1 MAILVPFIKIFNRS
15 WTIKNDQKSIGIL
28 FAHPLL
34 WLLKVFNV
42 IFMMILISFYFIF
55 LLMFLTTI
63 YLTYLILRIFLVFLI
78 PVGLIRLHDR
88 IAAKLSDFKAT
99 ALYGR

>member
-1 MAILVPFIKIFNRS
+1 MAILVPFIKIFNRP
-15 WTIKNDQKSIGIL
+15 WTIKNDHKSIGIL

-34 WLLKVFNV
+34 WLLKGFNV

-55 LLMFLTTI
+55 LLMFLTSI
-63 YLTYLILRIFLVFLI
+63 YLTYFILRVFLVFLI

-88 IAAKLSDFKAT
+88 NVAKLYDFKST